1 MNATPTDLAL
11 VEGIPARGP
20 SVMSVQWDALQD
32 AAAAV
37 AALAGLAAESPS
49 NQVRDFPDAIRAV
62 GGWRL
67 DLATNGVSDLAAMM
81 TPGVKA
87 LLAVSSRGQDPT
99 PAALTLWREYHAA
112 RTALLALLP
121 EHDPVGPI
129 SKG

>member
-11 VEGIPARGP
+11 AEGIPTRGP

-37 AALAGLAAESPS
+37 AALAGLAAESPDP
-49 NQVRDFPDAIRAV
+49 QVRDFPRRIREI

-67 DLATNGVSDLAAMM
+67 ELATDGVSDLAAMM

-87 LLAVSSRGQDPT
+87 LLAVSARGQDPT

-112 RTALLALLP
+112 RTALMGLIPDNDYAAPLT
-121 EHDPVGPI
+121 
-129 SKG
+129 SA